1 MANKTT
7 TPWGTAEVVEEVKVP
22 QRAPGRS
29 FASVLQLLETSDGD
43 RLVRI
48 AYTTGGVARRGPV
61 TLRPRDLEH
70 LRAKLGDASPLAAAL
85 GWGGGEA

>member
-1 MANKTT
+1 MANKAT

-61 TLRPRDLEH
+61 TLRPRDLEQ

>member
-1 MANKTT
+1 MANKAA
-7 TPWGTAEVVEEVKVP
+7 TPWGPATTLDELKVP
-22 QRAPGRS
+22 QRAGEKR

-70 LRAKLGDASPLAAAL
+70 LRAKLGDGSPLAAAL